1 MTAYNSVFRDEITAY
16 LSSRKVELSH
26 EAYRHYARTM
36 TLFDEY
42 LCEVGHAEKEIP
54 ESVIE
59 SWIKHV
65 SKGISINTV
74 SQYVHNIRQLLLYL
88 VNSGYSC
95 YIPRTVMT
103 HDTYVPYLYSDE
115 DMERI
120 FMAADS
126 MMSSKATKNR
136 NVENEMPLILRLL
149 YCCGLRVGETV
160 NIKVGDVDFERN
172 LITLR
177 VTKKYKQRMVPYE
190 NSLSDIIYRYCV
202 SMEILNDSEA
212 YLFPTDDRYRHISAG
227 SVGNYYRI
235 IRVKAGISNEG
246 LVKNGRGACLH
257 CFRHA
262 FAVRSFAKNERNGI
276 KASESVPFL
285 STYLGHDSLY
295 ETEKYL
301 KYGGNYF
308 EDVLTKFADYTDGL
322 FPEVTF
328 DE

>member
-1 MTAYNSVFRDEITAY
+1 VATYNSVFRDEITVH
-16 LSSRKVELSH
+16 LSLRKAELSH
-26 EAYRHYARTM
+26 EAYRHYERTVA
-36 TLFDEY
+36 LFDKY
-42 LCEVGHAEKEIP
+42 LCEINHAEKVLHEP
-54 ESVIE
+54 VIE
-59 SWIKHV
+59 SWISRV

-74 SQYVHNIRQLLLYL
+74 SQHVHNLRQLLLYL
-88 VNSGYSC
+88 VNSGYPC
-95 YIPRTVMT
+95 YIPRTVIT

-115 DMERI
+115 DVERI

-126 MMSSKATKNR
+126 MTSSRPVKNR
-136 NVENEMPLILRLL
+136 NIENEMPLILRML

-160 NIKVGDVDFERN
+160 NIKVGDVDFEQS

-177 VTKKYKQRMVPYE
+177 VTKKYKQRIVPYDS
-190 NSLSDIIYRYCV
+190 SLSDIIYRYCV
-202 SMEILNDSEA
+202 NMEILNDSEA
-212 YLFPTDDRYRHISAG
+212 YLFPTEDRYCHISTG

-235 IRVKAGISNEG
+235 IRTKAGISKKVSG
-246 LVKNGRGACLH
+246 KNGRGACLH

-262 FAVRSFAKNERNGI
+262 FAVRSFAKNERTGI

-301 KYGGNYF
+301 KYGANYF
-308 EDVLTKFADYTDGL
+308 DDTLAKFSDYTDGL
-322 FPEVTF
+322 FPEVNF